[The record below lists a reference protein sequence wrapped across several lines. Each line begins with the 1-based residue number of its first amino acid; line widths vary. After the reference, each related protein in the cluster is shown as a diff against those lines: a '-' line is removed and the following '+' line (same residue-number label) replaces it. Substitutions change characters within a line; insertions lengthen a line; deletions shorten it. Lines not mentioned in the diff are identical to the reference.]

1 MRTLLIILRLP
12 VGLNEGVQGV
22 NVKVVYGIN
31 YLYSCQKKPKIKLN
45 KALEIDAD
53 YMNTYFYIAQSFLR
67 RNRLIEA
74 WNHPRQSFQKRCMGF
89 GYLQMHPNFDKGAGD
104 K

>member
-1 MRTLLIILRLP
+1 
-12 VGLNEGVQGV
+12 
-22 NVKVVYGIN
+22 
-31 YLYSCQKKPKIKLN
+31 
-45 KALEIDAD
+45 
-53 YMNTYFYIAQSFLR
+53 MNTYFYIAQSFLR